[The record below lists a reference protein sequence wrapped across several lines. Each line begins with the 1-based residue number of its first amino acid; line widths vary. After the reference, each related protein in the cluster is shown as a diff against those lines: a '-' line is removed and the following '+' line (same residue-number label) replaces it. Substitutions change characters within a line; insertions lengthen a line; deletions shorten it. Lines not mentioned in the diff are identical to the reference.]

1 MLRFFP
7 QKDKY
12 IKEAAEHEFDPS
24 LPIPQH
30 IAIIM
35 DGNGRWAQNRRLP
48 RVAGHKEG
56 METVKRSRNM
66 LHTLCES
73 IDSLCVFN
81 RELETAKRRSGLFD
95 ATARRLFRH
104 VCS

>member
-56 METVKRSRNM
+56 KENHETRF
-66 LHTLCES
+66 TLRCEG
-73 IDSLCVFN
+73 IDALCIFD
-81 RELETAKRRSGLFD
+81 RELETAERGSRLFD
-95 ATARRLFRH
+95 ATTSRLFRH
-104 VCS
+104 LCS